1 MKQVNKTLSR
11 ILYAV
16 LFFIIICFFSTQAF
30 ASADNSLSFLKID
43 GVDLSPKFKYN
54 RLKYTGTLNS
64 NDTKVDVKTK
74 TSNKRAKVIS
84 ISGNTNLKDGL
95 NNIKIV
101 VQAQNKKKATYQ
113 IALTKISITDNNDNI
128 SDNEETEQ
136 PDVLNDSV
144 DNDNNDNIDNDL
156 MTADKNTKEKK
167 KSKKEQIKKLKKE
180 LENANSAYET
190 LNKKYTDILKDNRSL
205 QFKNN
210 IFIVLSILF
219 FCLLLIS
226 LFIAV
231 IKNNT
236 KKYLDKEFQ
245 DFNKNKDSDSVKKN
259 NVNDVMNEIYNIEN
273 SDSSEYGRFSNQI
286 NISDDNPI
294 DIKIKS
300 SNKILKEADDF
311 ENEFNLY
318 FDNMKNPYNKAE
330 NIEEAKNNNIETKE
344 DTDKKDSFTFDIID
358 L

>member
-1 MKQVNKTLSR
+1 MKQVNKTLST
-11 ILYAV
+11 ILYV
-16 LFFIIICFFSTQAF
+16 ILFFIIICSFNIQAF

-64 NDTKVDVKTK
+64 NDTKVNIKTK
-74 TSNKRAKVIS
+74 TSNRRAKVIS

-95 NNIKIV
+95 NKIKIV
-101 VQAQNKKKATYQ
+101 VQAQNKRKAIYE
-113 IALTKISITDNNDNI
+113 IALTKIPITDSNDNI
-128 SDNEETEQ
+128 SDNNEETEQ

-144 DNDNNDNIDNDL
+144 DNNDNNVDNDL
-156 MTADKNTKEKK
+156 ITADKNTKEKT
-167 KSKKEQIKKLKKE
+167 KSKKEQIAELEKE
-180 LENANSAYET
+180 LENANTAYET
-190 LNKKYTDILKDNRSL
+190 LNTKYTDILKDNKDL

-210 IFIVLSILF
+210 IFTILSILF

-245 DFNKNKDSDSVKKN
+245 DFNKSKDSGNKL
-259 NVNDVMNEIYNIEN
+259 NVNEVLNEIYEIGN
-273 SDSSEYGRFSNQI
+273 SDNSEYGRFTNK
-286 NISDDNPI
+286 ISIADDIQI
-294 DIKIKS
+294 DIKNKS
-300 SNKILKEADDF
+300 SNKTPKEAYNF
-311 ENEFNLY
+311 ENKVDLY
-318 FDNMKNPYNKAE
+318 FDNMKDPYNKAE
-330 NIEEAKNNNIETKE
+330 NTEEVKNNNSETEEK
-344 DTDKKDSFTFDIID
+344 TGKKDSFTFDIID